1 MAYRLEAVRNSIL
14 RGHGAA
20 WNGLSARIDG
30 DLVSLTPSPSKP
42 SLEQRAAADR
52 QLIEACVSGEP
63 GNRGWEAFVSQ
74 FSGLVTHVVSKT
86 AGRRG
91 GLSDADRDDLVA
103 DVFFEVLRNNAAVL
117 RGFAGRS
124 SLAAYLTVVARR
136 VVGRR
141 LRDRGRDG
149 RGIVRVDSQAT
160 EQTPQPDA
168 AATVQRVEDRDQI
181 ATLLESLDADEAK
194 IVRLFHIEE
203 RSYGEISRLLGIPLG
218 SVGPVLSRA
227 RAKLRRQAG

>member
-1 MAYRLEAVRNSIL
+1 M
-14 RGHGAA
+14 
-20 WNGLSARIDG
+20 
-30 DLVSLTPSPSKP
+30 SLTPSPSKP
-42 SLEQRAAADR
+42 SLEQRASADR